1 MMLIFKP
8 RAASF
13 SALCEWTQR
22 AVFCY
27 SLLMKRDQNS
37 QTTDLSAFSRDELE
51 KRYINLETEYKSAL
65 AKAAWY
71 EEQYKLAQ
79 QRRYG
84 KSSEKDI
91 VGQMSVEDYG
101 VPLFNEA
108 EACREP
114 LNIEPQ
120 AEALDTED
128 RPKKRRRRKDV
139 TPLPFVETVYEL
151 SEEEKVCPNCGSPLH
166 EMKRTV
172 RTEIDVIPAKVQVHR
187 YVTVHYAC
195 RSCSKAG
202 EPVFITAKGI
212 PPALI
217 RGSMASASLLADI
230 FTKKFVQAVPFYRQE
245 KEYEARG
252 IPITRNNMCHWEIKI
267 SDLIFQAIVN
277 RMRQALFAG
286 GVIHCDETYV
296 EVLKEPD
303 RPASRKSYV
312 WVVTTCE
319 SQTEHPITIYHYREG
334 RSSVDA
340 RAVLDGYSGYIMC
353 DGYAGYDA
361 LRKIGKSGEPPM
373 QVTLVACLVHVRR
386 KFTEALKLL
395 APKDR
400 KGTGAWEAVEK
411 IKRITHTNNQWKD
424 LPPEERFRQ
433 RNEHLKPM
441 PEEFFAWVKSEY
453 DISLPKSKYGQA
465 LEYALNQ
472 KEKVMNFFLDGRL
485 ELNNN
490 MAERA
495 VKPFVIGRK
504 NWMFSNTP
512 SGAKASCIIY
522 SIVETAKMN
531 HLDPY
536 EYLKYVMEKYPRDH
550 AARPGEIEEFLP
562 WSKSIPEY
570 VKQPV

>member
-1 MMLIFKP
+1 
-8 RAASF
+8 
-13 SALCEWTQR
+13 
-22 AVFCY
+22 
-27 SLLMKRDQNS
+27 MKSDQNS
-37 QTTDLSAFSRDELE
+37 QATDLSALSRDELE

-71 EEQYKLAQ
+71 EEQYRLAQ

-84 KSSEKDI
+84 KSSEKNI
-91 VGQMSVEDYG
+91 TGQMSVEDYG

-114 LNIEPQ
+114 INTEPK
-120 AEALDTED
+120 ADELDTED
-128 RPKKRRRRKDV
+128 KPKRSRRRKDI
-139 TPLPFVETVYEL
+139 TPLPVVETVYEL
-151 SEEEKVCPNCGSPLH
+151 SEEEQVCPNCGSPLH

-172 RTEIDVIPAKVQVHR
+172 RTEIEVIPAKVQVHR
-187 YVTVHYAC
+187 HVTVHYAC
-195 RSCSKAG
+195 RRCSK
-202 EPVFITAKGI
+202 EKKPVFITAKDIQG
-212 PPALI
+212 ALI

-267 SDLIFQAIVN
+267 SDLIFETIVN
-277 RMRQALFAG
+277 RMKEVLFAD

-296 EVLKEPD
+296 EVLKEPG

-319 SQTEHPITIYHYREG
+319 SQTEHPIAIYHYREG

-361 LRKIGKSGEPPM
+361 LRKTGKNGETPM
-373 QVTLVACLVHVRR
+373 QVTPVACLVHVRR

-411 IKRITHTNNQWKD
+411 IRQITHVNNQWKD

-433 RNEHLKPM
+433 RNEYLKPM
-441 PEEFFAWVKSEY
+441 LEEFFAWVKSEY
-453 DISLPKSKYGQA
+453 DISLPRTKYGQA

-472 KEKVMNFFLDGRL
+472 KGKVMNFFLDGRL

-512 SGAKASCIIY
+512 SGAKASCVIY

-550 AARPGEIEEFLP
+550 AATPEEIEEFLP

>member
-1 MMLIFKP
+1 MLIFKP
-8 RAASF
+8 DAALF

-22 AVFCY
+22 AFFCY
-27 SLLMKRDQNS
+27 SLLMKSDQNS
-37 QTTDLSAFSRDELE
+37 QATDLSALSRDELE

-71 EEQYKLAQ
+71 EEQYRLAQ

-84 KSSEKDI
+84 KSSEKNI
-91 VGQMSVEDYG
+91 TGQMSVEDYG

-114 LNIEPQ
+114 INTEPK
-120 AEALDTED
+120 ADELDTED
-128 RPKKRRRRKDV
+128 KPKRSRRRKDI
-139 TPLPFVETVYEL
+139 TPLPVVETVYEL
-151 SEEEKVCPNCGSPLH
+151 SEEEQVCPNCGSPLH

-172 RTEIDVIPAKVQVHR
+172 RTEIEVIPAKVQVHR
-187 YVTVHYAC
+187 HVTVHYAC
-195 RSCSKAG
+195 RRCSK
-202 EPVFITAKGI
+202 EKKPVFITAKDIQG
-212 PPALI
+212 ALI

-267 SDLIFQAIVN
+267 SDLIFETIVN
-277 RMRQALFAG
+277 RMKEVLFAD

-296 EVLKEPD
+296 EVLKEPG

-319 SQTEHPITIYHYREG
+319 SQTEHPIAIYHYREG

-361 LRKIGKSGEPPM
+361 LRKTGKNGETPM
-373 QVTLVACLVHVRR
+373 QVTPVACLVHVRR

-411 IKRITHTNNQWKD
+411 IRQITHVNNQWKD

-433 RNEHLKPM
+433 RNEYLKPM
-441 PEEFFAWVKSEY
+441 LEEFFAWVKSEY
-453 DISLPKSKYGQA
+453 DISLPRTKYGQA

-472 KEKVMNFFLDGRL
+472 KGKVMNFFLDGRL

-512 SGAKASCIIY
+512 SGAKASCVIY

-550 AARPGEIEEFLP
+550 AATPEEIEEFLP